1 MRMHHL
7 KKKGHLGSGGSGPKS
22 NQADKNEYKLSLRDA
37 LLQFR
42 LLKYL
47 ILESSFGIVNKNR
60 RVWAAEIISDT
71 FRSEGWR
78 MTHLF
83 AS

>member
-7 KKKGHLGSGGSGPKS
+7 KKKGGHLGSGGSGPKS
-22 NQADKNEYKLSLRDA
+22 NRADNNEYKLSLHDA

-47 ILESSFGIVNKNR
+47 ILELSFGVVN
-60 RVWAAEIISDT
+60 
-71 FRSEGWR
+71 
-78 MTHLF
+78 
-83 AS
+83 